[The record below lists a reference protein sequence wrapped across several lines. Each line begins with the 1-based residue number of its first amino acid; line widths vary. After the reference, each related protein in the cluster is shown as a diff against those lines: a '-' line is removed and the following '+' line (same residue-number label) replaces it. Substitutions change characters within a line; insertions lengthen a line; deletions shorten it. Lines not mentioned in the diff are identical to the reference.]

1 MENTWKTHGKHME
14 NPGKSMEKPKKSH
27 GKAMDF
33 IGHFEVR
40 FLDILGFWD
49 LGLEAELNQWP
60 QEHVS

>member
-1 MENTWKTHGKHME
+1 ME